1 MSISKKD
8 IEEICNLIK
17 YDKKNHLNIPKFVL
31 LKNLGVVE
39 TDVNVDV
46 NLIADSFDY
55 YTV

>member
-1 MSISKKD
+1 MY
-8 IEEICNLIK
+8 N
-17 YDKKNHLNIPKFVL
+17 NKFVL
-31 LKNLGVVE
+31 LKNLGLVE